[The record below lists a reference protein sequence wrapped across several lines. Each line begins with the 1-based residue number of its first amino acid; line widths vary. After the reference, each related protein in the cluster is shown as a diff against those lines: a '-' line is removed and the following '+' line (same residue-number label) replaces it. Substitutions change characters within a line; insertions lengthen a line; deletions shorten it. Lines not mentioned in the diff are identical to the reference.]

1 MERELR
7 YVQRFQVPLNIN
19 HKVLSETCKQK
30 DITYDITKTTRIF
43 DFYAKS
49 EEDMRWL
56 EVNLILK
63 PIKTQTNETI
73 GNSSKKS
80 RQGFG
85 RDKSRKI

>member
-19 HKVLSETCKQK
+19 HKILSETCKQK

-56 EVNLILK
+56 QVNLLLK
-63 PIKTQTNETI
+63 PVKTQTDEKTNH
-73 GNSSKKS
+73 SFKKS
-80 RQGFG
+80 RKGFG
-85 RDKSRKI
+85 RN